1 MPSNKDNMNSLSVII
16 PVYNEEKS
24 VEKVLHA
31 VAAEKLV
38 SEIIIVD
45 DCSVDNSVEKI
56 NLTIQSLEILRPEL
70 KLKFHQNKKNTGK
83 GGSLRKGFQSVTSD
97 VIVIQDADL
106 EYNPKEYN
114 KLIKPIR
121 KGLADVVY
129 GSRFIGGTH
138 RVLYF
143 WHFMGNKVLTLMSNM
158 FSNLN
163 LTDMET
169 CYKMFRKD
177 ILKSI
182 DLKSNRFG
190 FEPEFTAKVAKA
202 KVKIY
207 ELPISYY
214 GRTYNEGKKITWKDG
229 IAAIGHIIRFNMS
242 PRVLILTGFFLTLGA
257 LIFYSTLIG
266 MKYLAHSILHQ

>member
-1 MPSNKDNMNSLSVII
+1 MNSLSVII

-56 NLTIQSLEILRPEL
+56 NSAIQSLETLRPEL

-242 PRVLILTGFFLTLGA
+242 PRVLILTAFFLTLGA

-266 MKYLAHSILHQ
+266 MKYLAHSIFHQ